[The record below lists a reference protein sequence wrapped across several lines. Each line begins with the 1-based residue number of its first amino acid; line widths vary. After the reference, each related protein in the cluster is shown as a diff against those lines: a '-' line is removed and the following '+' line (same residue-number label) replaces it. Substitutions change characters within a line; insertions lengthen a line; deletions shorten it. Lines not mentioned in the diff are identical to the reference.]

1 MSIGVG
7 VAHYLAPVVVLG
19 CVALAPSTQGAGRAV
34 ASFWLALMGW
44 WLATGNEC
52 PFSLAYK
59 KARDPGYVTGQNM
72 RAPDLD
78 DLYARIEARWGLPA
92 PAVEA
97 GFGWAMGAALGVGAA
112 HAVAY
117 GGRAPRR
124 ACTRRAVR
132 RGSLRGGPRRPQEP
146 LALRHRPRGSQAA
159 RCHGTGL
166 RSVPRMGLPLRSQAD
181 VAKRAGTTQI
191 TMIQEA
197 AGEGAAAPGQL
208 RGGMRRAPCA
218 TVRVRVPWAR
228 GAVWIGKGRE

>member
-1 MSIGVG
+1 MNIGVG

-117 GGRAPRR
+117 GGVERPVALALGVLFVGVAFVGGP
-124 ACTRRAVR
+124 AVR
-132 RGSLRGGPRRPQEP
+132 RSPWLSGTDR
-146 LALRHRPRGSQAA
+146 AVA
-159 RCHGTGL
+159 RLLVATGL
-166 RSVPRMGLPLRSQAD
+166 GCA
-181 VAKRAGTTQI
+181 AYRAWGY
-191 TMIQEA
+191 
-197 AGEGAAAPGQL
+197 
-208 RGGMRRAPCA
+208 R
-218 TVRVRVPWAR
+218 
-228 GAVWIGKGRE
+228 